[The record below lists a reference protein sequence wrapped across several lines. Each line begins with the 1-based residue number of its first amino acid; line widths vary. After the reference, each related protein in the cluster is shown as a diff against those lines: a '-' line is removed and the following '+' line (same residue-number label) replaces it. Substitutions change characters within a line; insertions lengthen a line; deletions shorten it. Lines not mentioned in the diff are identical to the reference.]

1 MHSKCEKQIKVK
13 DDVIWKIKERDEE
26 FFTKI
31 EVILMNSFESYQI
44 KFDQLL
50 TVESYNNLIDFIIE
64 KLQNKKSNK
73 KLKIFLLCLLNT
85 FLNELSKS
93 ERKLFEFI
101 IPYVKKINLNTN
113 LNEEETE
120 ELLKN
125 MVTKIKLLI
134 SLNIV
139 LLHHLNAF

>member
-1 MHSKCEKQIKVK
+1 MKDQKQIKVK

-101 IPYVKKINLNTN
+101 IPYVKKINYNK
-113 LNEEETE
+113 
-120 ELLKN
+120 ELLKIK
-125 MVTKIKLLI
+125 VTKIKLKI

-139 LLHHLNAF
+139 LLFHLNAI